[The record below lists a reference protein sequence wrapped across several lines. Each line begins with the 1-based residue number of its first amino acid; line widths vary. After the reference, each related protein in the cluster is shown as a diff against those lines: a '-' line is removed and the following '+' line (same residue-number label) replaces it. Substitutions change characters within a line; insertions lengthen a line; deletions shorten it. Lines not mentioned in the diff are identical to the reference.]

1 MSPLD
6 AFTLACPLCRTAWPP
21 PYSQSLVC
29 PHDNLAFSRIDGIWR
44 FLPPQRAAD
53 LRQFIQ
59 EYEQVRRAEG
69 WGSADPAYYRALPFV
84 DKNGRYAHIWHIRA
98 RSYRALL
105 KRLPPPE
112 IGPQRILDLG
122 AGNGWLA
129 YRLAQ
134 AGHQVAAVD
143 LLVNSFDGLGA
154 HAYYEA
160 AYLPIQAEFDH
171 LPLADAQADLVIFN
185 GAFHY
190 ATSYERTL
198 AEGLRLLRPQGRL
211 VIMDSPLYRDGRSG
225 RQMVREREEA
235 FADTHGLRGNAL
247 PHENYLTYARLDQ
260 LAAALSLR
268 WRFIQPWYGLRWAM
282 RPWLARL
289 RGHREPAT
297 FQLIIGEPI
306 IDDFA
311 IDR

>member
-6 AFTLACPLCRTAWPP
+6 AFTFACPLCRTPWPP
-21 PYSQSLVC
+21 PYGQSLTC
-29 PHDNLAFSRIDGIWR
+29 PHDQLTFSQIDGIWR
-44 FLPPQRAAD
+44 CLLPQRAAH
-53 LRQFIQ
+53 LHQFMQ
-59 EYEQVRRAEG
+59 EYEAVRRAEG
-69 WGSADPAYYRALPFV
+69 WGSSDPAYYRALPFV
-84 DKNGRYAHIWHIRA
+84 DKSGRYASIWHIRA
-98 RSYRALL
+98 RSYRTLQ
-105 KRLPPPE
+105 KRLLPPE
-112 IGPQRILDLG
+112 IGPQCILDLG
-122 AGNGWLA
+122 AGSGWLA

-143 LLVNSFDGLGA
+143 LMVNPWDGLGT

-160 AYLPIQAEFDH
+160 AYLPLQAEFDH

-190 ATSYERTL
+190 ATSYEQTL
-198 AEGLRLLRPQGRL
+198 GEALRLLRPQGRL

-225 RQMVREREEA
+225 QQMVQEREEA
-235 FADTHGLRGNAL
+235 FAGTHGFRGNAL
-247 PHENYLTYARLDQ
+247 PHENYLTYERLAQ
-260 LAAALSLR
+260 LAAALPLR
-268 WRFIQPWYGLRWAM
+268 WTFIQPWYGLRWAM

-289 RGHREPAT
+289 RGHREPAA

-306 IDDFA
+306 SDDFA